1 MSVIKVNNITNR
13 DGTSGP
19 VIAGIVTVSSSSHF
33 VVPTGRTGQRYADGG
48 ENIVRDGLVLYL
60 DAKYSY
66 PGATGTNPDV
76 YTWYDMSGNE
86 NHGEL
91 IGGVGYS
98 ASNGGS
104 LSFDGVDGYIST
116 TFNPNLDNSRTYTY
130 EVWFKDDSLGGF
142 VSNTAIISNYGPNGT
157 TPYSLLHIQTDGYLR
172 FRERNTNSV
181 GADIVPSNTAINVGV
196 WNHIIATADST
207 SLKLYINGVK
217 DSNSGVLRPGG
228 SITSGQNLVI
238 GGNHLSRFQSA
249 QMAVAKVYLDKSFT
263 DAEVLQN
270 FDATRSRYGI

>member
-13 DGTSGP
+13 DETSGP

-91 IGGVGYS
+91 KNGVGYS

-104 LSFDGVDGYIST
+104 LSFDGSDDYVNRSSSVITGNQSFSWGAWIYPST
-116 TFNPNLDNSRTYTY
+116 T
-130 EVWFKDDSLGGF
+130 
-142 VSNTAIISNYGPNGT
+142 GT
-157 TPYSLLHIQTDGYLR
+157 PVFFGL
-172 FRERNTNSV
+172 NSV
-181 GADIVPSNTAINVGV
+181 GQAMVSFWDSSNNKVRVGTWGSDKLISGTTILPSTWGYTFWTWDGTTLISYTNGVADGTTTGFTFNISSNNTTIGNAINTQYFGGKIPSVKIY
-196 WNHIIATADST
+196 NRALTAT
-207 SLKLYINGVK
+207 
-217 DSNSGVLRPGG
+217 
-228 SITSGQNLVI
+228 
-238 GGNHLSRFQSA
+238 
-249 QMAVAKVYLDKSFT
+249 
-263 DAEVLQN
+263 EVLQN
-270 FDATRSRYGI
+270 FNETRSRYGI